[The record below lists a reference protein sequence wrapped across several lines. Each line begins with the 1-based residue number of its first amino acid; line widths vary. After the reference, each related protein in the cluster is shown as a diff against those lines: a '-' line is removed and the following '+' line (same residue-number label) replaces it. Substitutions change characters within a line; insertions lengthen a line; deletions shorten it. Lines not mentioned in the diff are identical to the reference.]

1 MAKYLKELSIINSL
15 LIYQI
20 IIFCLSTNPESMC
33 SIQFS
38 SITALL
44 EACNTD
50 IRNVNAVA
58 LLDLK
63 KAFATV
69 NHDILLSKLH
79 LYSISGVTSH
89 KCFSSCLDNHIQKC
103 LVSGSLSE
111 CCTVKCSIP

>member
-1 MAKYLKELSIINSL
+1 
-15 LIYQI
+15 
-20 IIFCLSTNPESMC
+20 MC

-79 LYSISGVTSH
+79 LYSIPGVTSH

-111 CCTVKCSIP
+111 CCTVNVVFPKEQY